1 MVSKKGTHGLRAA
14 AYALGAL
21 LGAAAPMSPA
31 FGHGTE
37 ARFVEFLDWK
47 KEQLHAGSSPP
58 TARIWKVCRATGPK
72 RRRRS
77 SPSRVARASSGSS
90 SRSMST
96 TSTAS
101 TSMSRWKLSLTYA
114 AEYTTPFLVGY
125 DKSGGSGVGLHEVA
139 PNKGEK
145 FPTLKLT
152 LDRARFAGQATQG
165 ADIAMAAPDLGAM
178 VVCDIKVDA
187 QQQDHRSH
195 RIRHVQTHVERCEDR
210 WPGAGAYRALRLDR
224 ATRRS
229 RPTRRSCCNASRTI
243 CACWRSTIAPSG
255 RRRTARPS
263 TPMAPTKAG
272 CPVGTYDL
280 VVDARHRVSV
290 PQGKVEVQAR
300 TARRTWRWSEALRRH
315 ARRGLVLGR
324 FAHPRDTR

>member
-47 KEQLHAGSSPP
+47 KEHFTRIFASNRAHLEGLPSNWAEATPQVITVEGRSCIVGQLIAFDVDDKYGFDLDEP
-58 TARIWKVCRATGPK
+58 VE
-72 RRRRS
+72 
-77 SPSRVARASSGSS
+77 
-90 SRSMST
+90 
-96 TSTAS
+96 
-101 TSMSRWKLSLTYA
+101 LSLTYA
-114 AEYTTPFLVGY
+114 AEYTTPFLIGY

-165 ADIAMAAPDLGAM
+165 ADIAIAAPDLGAM
-178 VVCDIKVDA
+178 VVCDIKVA
-187 QQQDHRSH
+187 RSH
-195 RIRHVQTHVERCEDR
+195 K
-210 WPGAGAYRALRLDR
+210 
-224 ATRRS
+224 
-229 RPTRRSCCNASRTI
+229 
-243 CACWRSTIAPSG
+243 TIAPTEFGTFKLSLRDAKTG
-255 RRRTARPS
+255 GLVPARIGLYDSTGKAPLASDKALMLQRFADDLRMLAANDRTFW
-263 TPMAPTKAG
+263 PTENRQVFYADG
-272 CPVGTYDL
+272 TYESRVPVGTYDL
-280 VVDARHRVSV
+280 VVGAWHRVSV
-290 PQGKVEVQAR
+290 PQGEGRSAQGPHDGR
-300 TARRTWRWSEALRRH
+300 GGESQALRRH

-324 FAHPRDTR
+324 FTHPRDTR